1 MDLFATISAN
11 GLVSNVVT
19 YHLIAENLIEEGSL
33 EEFDGLF
40 SAMEKSGT
48 APNSCT
54 PSIPK
59 RMQFWNSVMVLYIKF
74 DQLQIKKY
82 KYL

>member
-1 MDLFATISAN
+1 MLCSGGRKEDAMDLFATISAN

-33 EEFDGLF
+33 EEFDGMF

-48 APNSCT
+48 ALDS
-54 PSIPK
+54 
-59 RMQFWNSVMVLYIKF
+59 RMSNALVRSP
-74 DQLQIKKY
+74 LQRGCK
-82 KYL
+82 